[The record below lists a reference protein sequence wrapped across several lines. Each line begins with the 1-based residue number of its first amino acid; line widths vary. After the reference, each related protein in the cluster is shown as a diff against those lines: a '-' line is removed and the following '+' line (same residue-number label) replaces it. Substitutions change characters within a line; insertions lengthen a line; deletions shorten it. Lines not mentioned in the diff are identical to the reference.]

1 MSERTFVFRRTDG
14 TGNRLAVK
22 CADVSAIG
30 CDASVAD
37 VTATAQAVQIAL

>member
-1 MSERTFVFRRTDG
+1 MSERTFVFRRADG
-14 TGNRLAVK
+14 TGDGLAVK

-30 CDASVAD
+30 CDGSVVD